1 MITSDKATGSERFRE
16 SASDADGSKVI
27 EAWEL
32 VIVAHFSFCN
42 SDIEPVKRTIGFAWL
57 RNHCRKTHGLELILP
72 ADKDTK
78 GPVCFRPEVVDL
90 LSSRPL
96 SRRSIGFSDQGS
108 THIINFG
115 QHPATVRYDSG
126 ERLRVWLK
134 F

>member
-78 GPVCFRPEVVDL
+78 GPAVFVPKWSTCSHPALYRGEVSGFQTKEVRTL
-90 LSSRPL
+90 LILGNIPPL
-96 SRRSIGFSDQGS
+96 SDM
-108 THIINFG
+108 
-115 QHPATVRYDSG
+115 TVASASEYG
-126 ERLRVWLK
+126 
-134 F
+134 

>member
-57 RNHCRKTHGLELILP
+57 RNHCRKTHFSGLELILP
-72 ADKDTK
+72 ADKDT
-78 GPVCFRPEVVDL
+78 GNRCFRPEVVDL

-96 SRRSIGFSDQGS
+96 SRRSIGFSDA
-108 THIINFG
+108 H
-115 QHPATVRYDSG
+115 Y
-126 ERLRVWLK
+126 
-134 F
+134 